1 MSDRDGDQGPQRRS
15 GRRRLGWTAARL
27 GVLLAILAALVVYL
41 TLPGGAAHRS
51 AAGCIAAKSVPEV
64 KRVRASEVGG
74 LRETVARVLPQR
86 VGRLYEEGTVKASV
100 AWTDA
105 EPAPPALS
113 PHEPRPAGYEMRWWA
128 PNGDDVVA
136 DVLVFRTPAH
146 AQRYLALASGTHCR
160 DQASRQP
167 ALRPPQGR
175 NLSWLNPERVLQA
188 DVFMARGARVY
199 RIADAPAGRSPED
212 VRTSGGLARAFSTID
227 LLACLIPS
235 AGCTRVPNGTTT

>member
-1 MSDRDGDQGPQRRS
+1 MSDQDGDQGPQRPP
-15 GRRRLGWTAARL
+15 GGRRLGWTAVRL

-41 TLPGGAAHRS
+41 TLPGGATH
-51 AAGCIAAKSVPEV
+51 GIAARCVAAKAAPEV
-64 KRVRASEVGG
+64 KQVPASQVGA

-86 VGRLYEEGTVKASV
+86 VGRLYEEGTVRASV

-136 DVLVFRTPAH
+136 DVLVFKTPAH
-146 AQRYLALASGTHCR
+146 AQRYLALASSTRCR
-160 DQASRQP
+160 EQASQQP
-167 ALRPPQGR
+167 APRPPLAR

-188 DVFMARGARVY
+188 DLFMARGPRVY
-199 RIADAPAGRSPED
+199 RIADAPAGSSPQD
-212 VRTSGGLARAFSTID
+212 VRTSGGLGRAFATID
-227 LLACLIPS
+227 VLACLLPS
-235 AGCTRVPNGTTT
+235 ANCTRVPNGVTT